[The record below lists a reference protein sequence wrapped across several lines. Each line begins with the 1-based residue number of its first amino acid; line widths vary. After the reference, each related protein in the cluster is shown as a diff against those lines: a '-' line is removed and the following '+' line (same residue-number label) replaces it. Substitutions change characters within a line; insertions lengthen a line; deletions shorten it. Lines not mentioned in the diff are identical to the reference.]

1 MVNNLHNILNH
12 RASKYVKLARMWD
25 NTRNFSS
32 KSVCVVHNRS
42 SANWAK
48 CHSFLAILAENMS
61 CTTARH
67 RKATWDFE
75 TNRTLYQSSNLV
87 FKSAHS
93 DLYLYALPFE
103 SLVWSKYENKCWN
116 KVSKELINMYCFRI
130 EQDIKTLNHISMP
143 KYSSSVIKLSNSSCE
158 SSITLCDLLSSVGA
172 ILLLSLFTWQQIKC
186 LSITFCWLSCCKI
199 VWNSSS
205 LKSSQINLSSGKAI
219 LSKRFYWYIREW
231 KLTYCCV

>member
-1 MVNNLHNILNH
+1 MSKHSANIFDLSLSQKHFLFVKGRGKGKIAPPPQVGLSKQYDFALHPYLNFPKWTLHSPFCTDFLMVNNLHNILNH

-103 SLVWSKYENKCWN
+103 SLV
-116 KVSKELINMYCFRI
+116 
-130 EQDIKTLNHISMP
+130 
-143 KYSSSVIKLSNSSCE
+143 
-158 SSITLCDLLSSVGA
+158 
-172 ILLLSLFTWQQIKC
+172 
-186 LSITFCWLSCCKI
+186 
-199 VWNSSS
+199 
-205 LKSSQINLSSGKAI
+205 
-219 LSKRFYWYIREW
+219 
-231 KLTYCCV
+231 